1 MRRAYP
7 PVRCV
12 LECWTCATVSVCHC
26 LSLCAAS
33 GLRAWAAFSRCSY
46 LWSWLSHI
54 HMQGETDPTGEQEQ
68 SLQTPLQ
75 YLPGMGPVRAQRFS
89 RLGLR
94 NAQDVIFLFPR
105 DYEYPA
111 AASKIDDLQ
120 EGEPASLVGK
130 VIDAEFVSRRPGR
143 SMFAA
148 LIENESGVVRTLFFN
163 QPFRSDQLG
172 LDQCVLIS
180 GTPKMNGMRMEFV
193 HPKVT
198 LLDDSENIP
207 EPRIL
212 PVYPL
217 SDGIKQSQVRRLVAE
232 TTERLAGD
240 LVEVMPDHLRQDAA
254 RELRK
259 CGVDLQGDL
268 ASIDVALK
276 SIHQPLN
283 RQHLFAARTRLVFQ
297 ELLVMQLA
305 LAMRRRKLTTDLHA
319 PPLAVSTMIDARIVN
334 RFPFE
339 LTKDQKTVIGEISR
353 DMARQFPMNRL
364 LQGDVGSGKT
374 VVAVYAMMLAVAH
387 GHQAALMA
395 PTEVLARQHYQTLS
409 QTLSE
414 SRVRV
419 GLLCGSLTAR
429 ERRTV
434 LEETA
439 QGKIDLLVGTQA
451 LIYGGMDFKSLGLC
465 VIDEQHKF
473 GVAQRVALRSGGID
487 PHYLV
492 MSATPIPRS
501 VAMTLYGDV
510 ELSTLRERPPGR
522 GRVNT
527 YLAQDQWKD
536 RWWGFVRDRLD
547 EGRQAFVVAPRVSDV
562 AGDGEAGEDV
572 ASVEAVF
579 EDLCNGALADY
590 RVGLLHGRMHPEEK
604 QSIMDAFAEGQIQV
618 LVSTTV
624 IEVGINV
631 PNATVMTI
639 LGAQRFGL
647 AQLHQLRGRVAR
659 GGHEGHVGV
668 FTDGDASP
676 EDNER
681 LQVFE
686 QTDDGFE
693 LAEADFRLRGP
704 GDMLGRQQ
712 SGLPPM
718 RIADLIRDHDVLLA
732 ARSIAQSMIDSDP
745 ELSGEGLHELRRQ
758 VLRRYGKRMDL
769 GDVA

>member
-1 MRRAYP
+1 
-7 PVRCV
+7 
-12 LECWTCATVSVCHC
+12 
-26 LSLCAAS
+26 
-33 GLRAWAAFSRCSY
+33 
-46 LWSWLSHI
+46 
-54 HMQGETDPTGEQEQ
+54 MQDETDPTGEQEQ

-240 LVEVMPDHLRQDAA
+240 LVEVMPGHLRQDAA

-510 ELSTLRERPPGR
+510 ESTLGKPPGR
-522 GRVNT
+522 GKE
-527 YLAQDQWKD
+527 YPSAADQWKN

-547 EGRQAFVVAPRVSDV
+547 EGGRPLSLLLVFPM

-639 LGAQRFGL
+639 GAQRWFSAIASVTGSGGSRWT
-647 AQLHQLRGRVAR
+647 RGSRWRIHRWRRVP
-659 GGHEGHVGV
+659 GG
-668 FTDGDASP
+668 
-676 EDNER
+676 
-681 LQVFE
+681 Q
-686 QTDDGFE
+686 
-693 LAEADFRLRGP
+693 
-704 GDMLGRQQ
+704 
-712 SGLPPM
+712 
-718 RIADLIRDHDVLLA
+718 
-732 ARSIAQSMIDSDP
+732 
-745 ELSGEGLHELRRQ
+745 
-758 VLRRYGKRMDL
+758 
-769 GDVA
+769 

>member
-1 MRRAYP
+1 M
-7 PVRCV
+7 
-12 LECWTCATVSVCHC
+12 H
-26 LSLCAAS
+26 
-33 GLRAWAAFSRCSY
+33 
-46 LWSWLSHI
+46 
-54 HMQGETDPTGEQEQ
+54 GETDQTGDDEQT
-68 SLQTPLQ
+68 LLTPLQ
-75 YLPGMGPVRAQRFS
+75 YLPGMGPVRAQRFG

-94 NAQDVIFLFPR
+94 TAQDVIFLFPR

-111 AASKIDDLQ
+111 PTAKVDSLQ
-120 EGEPASLVGK
+120 EGQPAALVGR
-130 VIDAEFVSRRPGR
+130 VVDAEFVSRRPGR

-148 LIENESGVVRTLFFN
+148 LVQNESGIVRTLFFN
-163 QPFRSDQLG
+163 QPFRSDQLEI
-172 LDQCVLIS
+172 DQRVLIS
-180 GTPKMNGMRMEFV
+180 GTPKMSGMRMEFV

-198 LLDDSENIP
+198 LLDDAEDVP

-217 SDGIKQSQVRRLVAE
+217 SDGIKQSEVRRVVAE
-232 TTERLAGD
+232 TTERLAEE
-240 LVEVMPDHLRQDAA
+240 LVEVMPDSLRHAA
-254 RELRK
+254 ADQLRE
-259 CGVDLQGDL
+259 CGVDLDGDL
-268 ASIDVALK
+268 VKIDVALK
-276 SIHQPLN
+276 SLHQPPT
-283 RQHLFAARTRLVFQ
+283 RQHLLAARMRLVFQ

-305 LAMRRRKLTTDLHA
+305 LAMRRRKLTTDLHS
-319 PPLAVSTMIDARIVN
+319 PPLAANAMIDARIVN

-339 LTKDQKTVIGEISR
+339 LTGDQKKVIGEISR

-374 VVAVYAMMLAVAH
+374 VVAVYAMMLAVAN

-395 PTEVLARQHYQTLS
+395 PTEVLARQHYQTLKE
-409 QTLSE
+409 TLSE
-414 SRVRV
+414 SRVSV
-419 GLLCGSLTAR
+419 GLLCGSLTPK
-429 ERRTV
+429 ERRDV
-434 LEETA
+434 LESTA
-439 QGKIDLLVGTQA
+439 SGTTDLLVGTQA

-501 VAMTLYGDV
+501 VAMTLFGDV
-510 ELSTLRERPPGR
+510 ELSTLREKPPGR
-522 GRVNT
+522 GKVNT
-527 YLAQDQWKD
+527 YLAHDGWKD
-536 RWWGFVRDRLD
+536 RWWGFVRERID
-547 EGRQAFVVAPRVSDV
+547 EGRQVFVVAPRVAIPTNED
-562 AGDGEAGEDV
+562 EAGEDV

-579 EDLCNGALADY
+579 EDLCNGPLADY
-590 RVGLLHGRMHPEEK
+590 RLGLLHGRMHPEEK
-604 QSIMDAFAEGQIQV
+604 QSIMDAFAAGQIQV

-668 FTDGDASP
+668 FTDGDTSP

-718 RIADLIRDHDVLLA
+718 RIADLIRDQDILIA
-732 ARSIAQSMIDSDP
+732 ARSVAQSMIDADP
-745 ELSGEGLHELRRQ
+745 DLSGEGLSELRSQ
-758 VLRRYGKRMDL
+758 VLRRYGKRMNL

>member
-1 MRRAYP
+1 
-7 PVRCV
+7 
-12 LECWTCATVSVCHC
+12 
-26 LSLCAAS
+26 
-33 GLRAWAAFSRCSY
+33 
-46 LWSWLSHI
+46 
-54 HMQGETDPTGEQEQ
+54 MQSETDPIGGDEQT
-68 SLQTPLQ
+68 LLTPLQ
-75 YLPGMGPVRAQRFS
+75 FLPGMGPVRAQRFG

-94 NAQDVIFLFPR
+94 NAQDVIFMFPR

-111 AASKIDDLQ
+111 PTATVDSLE
-120 EGEPASLVGK
+120 EGEPAALVGK
-130 VIDAEFVSRRPGR
+130 VVDAEFVSRRPGR

-148 LIENESGVVRTLFFN
+148 LIQNESGVVRTLFFN
-163 QPFRSDQLG
+163 QPFRADQLEI
-172 LDQCVLIS
+172 DQAVLIS

-198 LLDDSENIP
+198 LLDDAEDVP

-217 SDGIKQSQVRRLVAE
+217 SDGIKQSEVRRVVAE
-232 TTERLAGD
+232 TTERLAD
-240 LVEVMPDHLRQDAA
+240 QLVEVMPDSLRHAAAHELRQ
-254 RELRK
+254 
-259 CGVDLQGDL
+259 CGVALEGDL
-268 ASIDVALK
+268 VKIATALK
-276 SIHQPLN
+276 SLHQPES
-283 RQHLFAARTRLVFQ
+283 REHLLAARMRLVFQ

-305 LAMRRRKLTTDLHA
+305 LAMRRRKLTTDLHS
-319 PPLAVSTMIDARIVN
+319 PPLAASAIIDARIVN

-339 LTKDQKTVIGEISR
+339 LTGDQKTVIGEISR

-374 VVAVYAMMLAVAH
+374 VVAVYAMMLAVAN

-395 PTEVLARQHYQTLS
+395 PTEVLARQHFQTL
-409 QTLSE
+409 TEILAE
-414 SRVRV
+414 SRVSV
-419 GLLCGSLTAR
+419 GLLCGSLTTS
-429 ERRTV
+429 ERRSV
-434 LEETA
+434 IESTA
-439 QGKIDLLVGTQA
+439 AGSIDLLVGTQA
-451 LIYGGMDFKSLGLC
+451 LIYGGIDFKSLGLC

-473 GVAQRVALRSGGID
+473 GVAQRVALRSGGVD

-501 VAMTLYGDV
+501 VAMTLFGDV
-510 ELSTLRERPPGR
+510 ELSTLREKPPGR
-522 GRVNT
+522 GKVST
-527 YLAQDQWKD
+527 YLAHDGWKD
-536 RWWGFVRDRLD
+536 RWWTFVRERLD
-547 EGRQAFVVAPRVSDV
+547 EGRQVFVVAPRVSIPTNE
-562 AGDGEAGEDV
+562 GEAGEDV

-590 RVGLLHGRMHPEEK
+590 RLGLLHGRMHPEEK
-604 QSIMDAFAEGQIQV
+604 QSIMEAFAAGKIQV

-668 FTDGDASP
+668 FTDGDTSP

-718 RIADLIRDHDVLLA
+718 RIADLIRDQDVLIA
-732 ARSIAQSMIDSDP
+732 ARAIAQSMIDADP
-745 ELSGEGLHELRRQ
+745 DLSGEGLGELRSQ
-758 VLRRYGKRMDL
+758 VLRRYGKRMNL

>member
-1 MRRAYP
+1 M
-7 PVRCV
+7 
-12 LECWTCATVSVCHC
+12 H
-26 LSLCAAS
+26 
-33 GLRAWAAFSRCSY
+33 
-46 LWSWLSHI
+46 
-54 HMQGETDPTGEQEQ
+54 GETDQTGDNEQT
-68 SLQTPLQ
+68 LLTPLQ
-75 YLPGMGPVRAQRFS
+75 YLPGMGPVRAQRFG

-94 NAQDVIFLFPR
+94 TAQDVIFLFPR

-111 AASKIDDLQ
+111 PTAKVDSLQ
-120 EGEPASLVGK
+120 EGQPAALVGR
-130 VIDAEFVSRRPGR
+130 VVDAEFVSRRPGR

-148 LIENESGVVRTLFFN
+148 LVQNESGIVRTLFFN

-172 LDQCVLIS
+172 IDQRVLIS
-180 GTPKMNGMRMEFV
+180 GTPKMSGMRMEFV

-198 LLDDSENIP
+198 LLDDAEDVP

-217 SDGIKQSQVRRLVAE
+217 SDGIKQSEVRRVVAE
-232 TTERLAGD
+232 TTERLAEE
-240 LVEVMPDHLRQDAA
+240 LVEVMPDSLRHAA
-254 RELRK
+254 ADQLRE
-259 CGVDLQGDL
+259 CGVDLDGDL
-268 ASIDVALK
+268 VKIDVALK
-276 SIHQPLN
+276 SLHQPPT
-283 RQHLFAARTRLVFQ
+283 RQHLLAARMRLVFQ

-305 LAMRRRKLTTDLHA
+305 LAMRRRKLTTDLHS
-319 PPLAVSTMIDARIVN
+319 PPLAANAMIDARIVN

-339 LTKDQKTVIGEISR
+339 LTGDQKTVIGEISR

-374 VVAVYAMMLAVAH
+374 VVAVYAMMLAVAN

-395 PTEVLARQHYQTLS
+395 PTEVLARQHYQTLKE
-409 QTLSE
+409 TLSE
-414 SRVRV
+414 SRVSV
-419 GLLCGSLTAR
+419 GLLCGSLTPK
-429 ERRTV
+429 ERRKV
-434 LEETA
+434 LESTA
-439 QGKIDLLVGTQA
+439 SGTTDLLVGTQA

-501 VAMTLYGDV
+501 VAMTLFGDV
-510 ELSTLRERPPGR
+510 ELSTLREKPPGR
-522 GRVNT
+522 GKVNT
-527 YLAQDQWKD
+527 YLAHDGWKD
-536 RWWGFVRDRLD
+536 RWWGFVRERID
-547 EGRQAFVVAPRVSDV
+547 EGRQVFVVAPRVAIPTNED
-562 AGDGEAGEDV
+562 EAGEDV

-579 EDLCNGALADY
+579 EDLCNGPLADY
-590 RVGLLHGRMHPEEK
+590 RLGLLHGRMHPEEK
-604 QSIMDAFAEGQIQV
+604 QSIMDAFAAGQIQV

-668 FTDGDASP
+668 FTDGDTSP

-718 RIADLIRDHDVLLA
+718 RIADLIRDQDILVA
-732 ARSIAQSMIDSDP
+732 ARSVAQSMIDADP
-745 ELSGEGLHELRRQ
+745 DLSGEGLSELRSQ
-758 VLRRYGKRMDL
+758 VLRRYGKRMNL

>member
-1 MRRAYP
+1 M
-7 PVRCV
+7 
-12 LECWTCATVSVCHC
+12 H
-26 LSLCAAS
+26 
-33 GLRAWAAFSRCSY
+33 
-46 LWSWLSHI
+46 
-54 HMQGETDPTGEQEQ
+54 GETDQTGDDEQT
-68 SLQTPLQ
+68 LLTPLQ
-75 YLPGMGPVRAQRFS
+75 YLPGMGPVRAQRFG

-94 NAQDVIFLFPR
+94 TAQDVIFLFPR

-111 AASKIDDLQ
+111 PTAKVDSLQ
-120 EGEPASLVGK
+120 EGQPAALVGR
-130 VIDAEFVSRRPGR
+130 VVDAEFVSRRPGR

-148 LIENESGVVRTLFFN
+148 LVQNESGIVRTLFFN

-172 LDQCVLIS
+172 IDQRVLIS
-180 GTPKMNGMRMEFV
+180 GTPKMSGMRMEFV

-198 LLDDSENIP
+198 LLDDAEDVP

-217 SDGIKQSQVRRLVAE
+217 SDGIKQSEVRRVVAE
-232 TTERLAGD
+232 TTERLAEE
-240 LVEVMPDHLRQDAA
+240 LVEVMPDSLRHAA
-254 RELRK
+254 ADQLRE
-259 CGVDLQGDL
+259 CGVDLDGDL
-268 ASIDVALK
+268 VKIDVALK
-276 SIHQPLN
+276 SLHQPPT
-283 RQHLFAARTRLVFQ
+283 RQHLLAARMRLVFQ

-305 LAMRRRKLTTDLHA
+305 LAMRRRKLTTDLHS
-319 PPLAVSTMIDARIVN
+319 PPLAANAMIDARIVN

-339 LTKDQKTVIGEISR
+339 LTGDQKTVIGEISR

-374 VVAVYAMMLAVAH
+374 VVAVYAMMLAVAN

-395 PTEVLARQHYQTLS
+395 PTEVLARQHYQTLKE
-409 QTLSE
+409 TLSE
-414 SRVRV
+414 SRVSV
-419 GLLCGSLTAR
+419 GLLCGSLTPK
-429 ERRTV
+429 ERRKV
-434 LEETA
+434 LESTA
-439 QGKIDLLVGTQA
+439 SGTTDLLVGTQA

-501 VAMTLYGDV
+501 VAMTLFGDV
-510 ELSTLRERPPGR
+510 ELSTLREKPPGR
-522 GRVNT
+522 GKVNT
-527 YLAQDQWKD
+527 YLAHDGWKD
-536 RWWGFVRDRLD
+536 RWWGFVRERID
-547 EGRQAFVVAPRVSDV
+547 EGRQVFVVAPRVAIPTNED
-562 AGDGEAGEDV
+562 EAGEDV

-579 EDLCNGALADY
+579 EDLCNGPLADY
-590 RVGLLHGRMHPEEK
+590 RLGLLHGRMHPEEK
-604 QSIMDAFAEGQIQV
+604 QSIMDAFAAGQIQV

-668 FTDGDASP
+668 FTDGDTSP

-718 RIADLIRDHDVLLA
+718 RIADLIRDQDILVA
-732 ARSIAQSMIDSDP
+732 ARSVAQSMIDADP
-745 ELSGEGLHELRRQ
+745 DLSGEGLSELRSQ
-758 VLRRYGKRMDL
+758 VLRRYGKRMNL